1 MERTNLRWIEKELS
15 QLEEQMVRCAK
26 EWLHIQTELDPK
38 QIPAA
43 QNFIHYLSLRSQDI
57 RRLQH
62 ALHKHGLSSLSN
74 SESHVLAHI
83 QLVLERIGKKY
94 LPNSKSP
101 YPIDWAEK
109 SIQQKRTLLF
119 GKKLKPALPHIMV
132 TFDKKFGTD
141 IAHIKMLLENGM
153 NIARINCAHDSKEV
167 WLKMIQSILKAQKET
182 GMKCKIHMDLA
193 GPKIRVKLLNK
204 GKDDGKVKIRVGDLI
219 WLSDSQE
226 GFEKNEVVISPN
238 EAGIIASLQMKERV
252 YFDDGIIKGLVI
264 KIEPNKVGVKIIR
277 DSSEKGIIK
286 QGKGINFPDSTLNI
300 PSLTEYDISCLP
312 FICRHADL
320 IGYSFVR
327 NKKDI
332 EYLFAQLETINRK
345 HPHLIL
351 KIETPSAVAELPS
364 LLLAAMKKPVF
375 GVMIARGDLAVEVG
389 FERMGELQNEILW
402 ICESAHVPVIWAT
415 QVLETLNKT
424 GIATRSEITDA
435 MQASGSEC
443 VMLNKGKYTIKT
455 LETLS
460 NIFERSQG
468 HHNKKR
474 ATFRKLNIVSQF
486 MNQV

>member
-1 MERTNLRWIEKELS
+1 
-15 QLEEQMVRCAK
+15 
-26 EWLHIQTELDPK
+26 
-38 QIPAA
+38 
-43 QNFIHYLSLRSQDI
+43 
-57 RRLQH
+57 
-62 ALHKHGLSSLSN
+62 
-74 SESHVLAHI
+74 
-83 QLVLERIGKKY
+83 LVLERIGKKY
-94 LPNSKSP
+94 IPNSKSP

-153 NIARINCAHDSKEV
+153 NVARINCAHDSKEV

-204 GKDDGKVKIRVGDLI
+204 GKDDGKVKIRVGDVI
-219 WLSDSQE
+219 WLSDSPE

-238 EAGIIASLQMKERV
+238 EAGIIASLQIKERV

-300 PSLTEYDISCLP
+300 PSLTQYDISCLP

-364 LLLAAMKKPVF
+364 LLLASMKKPVF

-474 ATFRKLNIVSQF
+474 ATFRKLNIASQF

>member
-1 MERTNLRWIEKELS
+1 MERINLRWIEKELS
-15 QLEEQMVRCAK
+15 QLEEQMVRCSN
-26 EWLHIQTELDPK
+26 EWLDKQTELDPK

-43 QNFIHYLSLRSQDI
+43 QNLIHYLSLRSQDI

-62 ALHKHGLSSLSN
+62 ALHRHGLSSLSS
-74 SESHVLAHI
+74 SESHILAHV

-94 LPNSKSP
+94 LANSKSP
-101 YPIDWAEK
+101 YQIDWAEK

-119 GKKLKPALPHIMV
+119 GKKQKPSNPHIMV

-141 IAHIKMLLENGM
+141 ISYIKMLLENGM
-153 NIARINCAHDSKEV
+153 NIARINCAHDSKEI

-182 GMKCKIHMDLA
+182 GLKCKIHMDLA

-204 GKDDGKVKIRVGDLI
+204 GKEDGKVKIRVGDII
-219 WLSDSQE
+219 WLSDNNE
-226 GFEKNEVVISPN
+226 GFEKNEIVISPN

-252 YFDDGIIKGLVI
+252 YFDDGIVKGQVV
-264 KIEPNKVGVKIIR
+264 KIEPNKVGVKIVR

-300 PSLTEYDISCLP
+300 PSLTQYDISCLP

-320 IGYSFVR
+320 IGYSFVK

-332 EYLFAQLETINRK
+332 EELFTQLEPINRK
-345 HPHLIL
+345 QPHLIL
-351 KIETPSAVAELPS
+351 KIETPNAVAELPA

-435 MQASGSEC
+435 MQATGSEC

-468 HHNKKR
+468 HHSKKR
-474 ATFRKLNIVSQF
+474 ATFRKLSIASQF

>member
-1 MERTNLRWIEKELS
+1 MERTTLRWIEKELS

-74 SESHVLAHI
+74 SESHILAHI

-94 LPNSKSP
+94 PPNSKSP

-119 GKKLKPALPHIMV
+119 GKKLKPAHPHIMV

-153 NIARINCAHDSKEV
+153 NVARINCAHDSKEV

-219 WLSDSQE
+219 WLSDSPE

-300 PSLTEYDISCLP
+300 PSLTQYDISCLP
-312 FICRHADL
+312 FVCRHADL

-474 ATFRKLNIVSQF
+474 ATFRKLNIASQF

>member
-153 NIARINCAHDSKEV
+153 NVARINCAHDSKEV

-204 GKDDGKVKIRVGDLI
+204 GKDDGKVKIRVGDVI
-219 WLSDSQE
+219 WLSDSPE
-226 GFEKNEVVISPN
+226 GFEKNEIVISPN

-264 KIEPNKVGVKIIR
+264 KIEPNKVGIKIIR

-351 KIETPSAVAELPS
+351 KIETSSAVAELPS
-364 LLLAAMKKPVF
+364 LLLASMKKPVF

-474 ATFRKLNIVSQF
+474 ATFRKLNIASQF

>member
-1 MERTNLRWIEKELS
+1 MERTTLRWIEKELS

-153 NIARINCAHDSKEV
+153 NVARINCAHDSKEV

-300 PSLTEYDISCLP
+300 PSLTQYDISCLP

-474 ATFRKLNIVSQF
+474 ATFRKLNIASQF

>member
-1 MERTNLRWIEKELS
+1 MERTTLRWIEKELS

-26 EWLHIQTELDPK
+26 EWLHIQTELDSK

-153 NIARINCAHDSKEV
+153 NVARINCAHDSKEV

-204 GKDDGKVKIRVGDLI
+204 GKDDGKVKIRVGDVI
-219 WLSDSQE
+219 WLSDSPE

-238 EAGIIASLQMKERV
+238 EAGIIASLQIKERV

-300 PSLTEYDISCLP
+300 PSLTQYDISCLP

-364 LLLAAMKKPVF
+364 LLLASMKKPVF

-474 ATFRKLNIVSQF
+474 ATFRKLNIASQF

>member
-474 ATFRKLNIVSQF
+474 ATFRKLNIASQF